1 VFFKTAVHNSIV
13 SRTFELLP
21 CRHVVSAHAIQCV
34 TSCSRVKPYIC
45 TEVLRLITS
54 AYTLK
59 VSSQEIPC
67 PCRTQTLKPASR
79 HSPIKSIE
87 SNQHVIH
94 NFSNLYYIT
103 VFPSLSKRIKPSGVR
118 TKVLYILLA
127 SSICA
132 ICYITLMIEAVRT
145 SEKSVYSNEPK
156 WRYIPKGSYQHK
168 IYLNKLYP
176 YCLLIISSVFR
187 NKIYVQL
194 PGAYNVVTSLM
205 LRSRSQYIRYNLKL
219 HSQSFIFFIL

>member
-54 AYTLK
+54 AYTLR

-79 HSPIKSIE
+79 PSPKPAE
-87 SNQHVIH
+87 SNQHVIQ

-127 SSICA
+127 YSICA
-132 ICYITLMIEAVRT
+132 TCYITLMIEAVRT
-145 SEKSVYSNEPK
+145 SEKSVYSNEPT

-168 IYLNKLYP
+168 IYLNKFYP

-187 NKIYVQL
+187 NKIICSIAGCL
-194 PGAYNVVTSLM
+194 
-205 LRSRSQYIRYNLKL
+205 
-219 HSQSFIFFIL
+219 